1 MFDVCL
7 CPLWPLYVH
16 WLAPEWATGKAFLSA
31 LELRWCYSPTP
42 WETIAVTPYLVFTK
56 NTSATTDYH
65 FRRWQLCGS
74 CQNTCKWRFSSHV
87 RRCACLWE
95 CVYLVQ
101 PLLPAVLSFDHELDT
116 VRERGEDAGGGRLE
130 RDGFTLEVNTIDP
143 FRAGGRKHCH
153 RQDRYTYEGKK
164 KKRKRKKKSERAS
177 ESERKESKEIMN
189 KQEN

>member
-1 MFDVCL
+1 M
-7 CPLWPLYVH
+7 
-16 WLAPEWATGKAFLSA
+16 
-31 LELRWCYSPTP
+31 
-42 WETIAVTPYLVFTK
+42 
-56 NTSATTDYH
+56 
-65 FRRWQLCGS
+65 
-74 CQNTCKWRFSSHV
+74 

-164 KKRKRKKKSERAS
+164 KKEKEKRRVRAREKNQKK
-177 ESERKESKEIMN
+177 
-189 KQEN
+189 